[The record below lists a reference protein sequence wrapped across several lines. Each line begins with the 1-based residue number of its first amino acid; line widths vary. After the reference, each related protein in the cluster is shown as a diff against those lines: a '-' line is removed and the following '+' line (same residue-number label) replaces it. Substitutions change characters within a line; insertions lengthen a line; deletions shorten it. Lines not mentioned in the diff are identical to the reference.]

1 MLPGTV
7 PDGIAVTADAEEIFV
22 SCYRPDRIYR
32 IFPDGGY
39 EIAVEDPTSLAFAGE
54 DLDQLVI
61 ANLGG
66 WHVSIA
72 PAGNAGAAAAYPTL
86 P

>member
-1 MLPGTV
+1 
-7 PDGIAVTADAEEIFV
+7 VTADAEEIFV

-39 EIAVEDPTSLAFAGE
+39 EIAVEDPQGVLLNQPTSLAFAGE